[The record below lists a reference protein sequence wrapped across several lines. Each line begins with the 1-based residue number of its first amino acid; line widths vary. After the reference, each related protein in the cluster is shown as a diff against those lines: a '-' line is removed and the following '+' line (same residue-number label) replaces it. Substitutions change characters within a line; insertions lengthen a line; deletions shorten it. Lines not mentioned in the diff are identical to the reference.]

1 MSHIPPVDYF
11 NNVIWNIQPVF
22 DKPSSQDPSTSHSE
36 TFVVVPQ
43 SQLDSSIRLINS
55 EFEIMGYSKVLR
67 VENGEIQ
74 ITMNSFIDGVLK
86 LITSYRKSLNSREEI
101 ELK

>member
-1 MSHIPPVDYF
+1 
-11 NNVIWNIQPVF
+11 
-22 DKPSSQDPSTSHSE
+22 
-36 TFVVVPQ
+36 
-43 SQLDSSIRLINS
+43 
-55 EFEIMGYSKVLR
+55 MGYSKVLR